1 MTEISKARGTGVTSQ
16 GVVAHRE
23 SGAVRQRSPEEERF
37 IAIVEEFLQPI
48 VVAVGGELVRAEDM
62 QEGDI
67 PLRWKGYLLMG
78 FRLPG
83 LHGALQR
90 MLAAVEREEG
100 RPLKELS
107 RESKQRVVRQLDQI
121 GAFTLRKAVEEVAD
135 ALGIS
140 RFTVYN
146 YLNRSEEG
154 K

>member
-1 MTEISKARGTGVTSQ
+1 MAEISKVREGTVASQ
-16 GVVAHRE
+16 GAVANHGDA
-23 SGAVRQRSPEEERF
+23 SQRQELSDAERF
-37 IAIVEEFLQPI
+37 IKGLEDFLEPI
-48 VVAVGGELVRAEDM
+48 AVAVGGEVIRAEDM

-67 PLRWKGYLLMG
+67 PLRWKGYLAMG

-83 LHGALQR
+83 LHGALER

-100 RPLKELS
+100 CALRDLS
-107 RESKQRVVRQLDQI
+107 RESKQRVVRQLDHI

-146 YLNRSEEG
+146 YLNRSDEE